1 MQMNRPISLSEHH
14 ARRRMARALRER
26 DGDTSGSSSGSNNSS
41 GIHVS
46 RSHSRSYCE
55 DDPFRSGTTSTSG
68 VAHDAASFGAF
79 EDHNPTRNP
88 LSRGRRNPRSSP
100 RNKLVD
106 AEHASY
112 TAEACIGSYN
122 EPPSQTTVAPQNRR
136 LPSRGVVAPARNS
149 FSSDPDLDMED
160 HYSSVSRYGSRCD
173 DFTFATGG
181 SSYPNS
187 SRGTTTSYPSS
198 RGTCNATAS
207 SYSGDS
213 FVSVDVGYDAST
225 IATDS
230 ILGEGSGLSPRHED
244 DEEDA
249 IRAGIINISAF
260 IASYLAG
267 GLSFVVGK

>member
-1 MQMNRPISLSEHH
+1 MNRPISLSEHH

-26 DGDTSGSSSGSNNSS
+26 DGDISGSSSGSNNSS
-41 GIHVS
+41 GMQLS
-46 RSHSRSYCE
+46 RCRNNYRDDDSY
-55 DDPFRSGTTSTSG
+55 RSGTTSTSG

-88 LSRGRRNPRSSP
+88 LSRGRRNTRSSL

-122 EPPSQTTVAPQNRR
+122 EPPSQTTLAPQNKR
-136 LPSRGVVAPARNS
+136 LPRRGVVAPARSS

-173 DFTFATGG
+173 DYLFATGG
-181 SSYPNS
+181 SSYPNT

-198 RGTCNATAS
+198 KGTCNAATS

-230 ILGEGSGLSPRHED
+230 ILGEGSGVSLRHED

-267 GLSFVVGK
+267 GLSFVIGE